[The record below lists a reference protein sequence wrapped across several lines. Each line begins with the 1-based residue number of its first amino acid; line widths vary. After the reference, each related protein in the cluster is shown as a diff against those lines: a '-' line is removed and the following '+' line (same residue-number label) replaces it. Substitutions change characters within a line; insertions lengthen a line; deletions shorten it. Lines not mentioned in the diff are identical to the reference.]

1 MRVNGDQCRVDVRD
15 LRQPPA
21 VSHFANPDLLP
32 GLHDVVDFTRG
43 RPLLRIGDKAAS
55 PAHAVHRQ
63 RNGVAVSQ
71 QRDGLLGIRGGDHRR
86 RKRAKARLALQGVND
101 LFRLPRRFADL
112 PQHAGRAAVAV
123 THIVIQHV
131 IADRLLGRLL
141 VFAGNRGVHPVA
153 IFVGLLA
160 VAIHHLLAHHFAQ
173 IGRGEGDF
181 RRVVA
186 GVDGFAAR
194 LIVLRLGDVP
204 LAQHTRQ
211 HHVAPG
217 CGAIH
222 RIERVKSG
230 RGFRQTGNHR
240 HFAEGQLVDRF
251 AKIDLRRG
259 ADAIG
264 AVAEVDLVQ
273 IQLKDFIFVQQ
284 LLDADSQKGLFN
296 LTHQR
301 LLGAEE
307 EVTR

>member
-43 RPLLRIGDKAAS
+43 CPLLRIGDKAAS

-71 QRDGLLGIRGGDHRR
+71 QRDSLLGIRGGDHRR

-131 IADRLLGRLL
+131 I
-141 VFAGNRGVHPVA
+141 
-153 IFVGLLA
+153 
-160 VAIHHLLAHHFAQ
+160 
-173 IGRGEGDF
+173 
-181 RRVVA
+181 

-264 AVAEVDLVQ
+264 AVAEVNLVQ
-273 IQLKDFIFVQQ
+273 VQLKDFIFVQQ